1 MLSRQAAAATEQ
13 TGLKA
18 ADSLEAASGVAAKLK
33 VAADEGKVVMPDLYC
48 N

>member
-13 TGLKA
+13 TRLKLEA
-18 ADSLEAASGVAAKLK
+18 ADSLEAASGVAARLK
-33 VAADEGKVVMPDLYC
+33 VAADEEKVVKT